1 LRLEAPV
8 LYYLRD
14 WGHALT
20 LETDVVTAGCGRALP
35 ANPPG
40 RLFVN
45 GQADFS
51 SSSSDSSSRDL
62 VIGQG
67 VSIKGSV
74 HAPAGV
80 NVMGTIEGDLHG
92 GQVVVGESGVI
103 RGSLR
108 SKTADI
114 HGEVSKDA
122 EVSESIILRKSSR
135 LKGELRYRTIEIEAG
150 AQLTCSLKVIDDS
163 SPVSGKD
170 RTDPRAGR
178 PDTRQTSPSPR
189 GPGPSGRTQDSE
201 GERENES

>member
-1 LRLEAPV
+1 
-8 LYYLRD
+8 
-14 WGHALT
+14 
-20 LETDVVTAGCGRALP
+20 
-35 ANPPG
+35 
-40 RLFVN
+40 VN
-45 GQADFS
+45 GQSNFS
-51 SSSSDSSSRDL
+51 SSADSSSRDL

-80 NVMGTIEGDLHG
+80 NVLGTIEGDLHG
-92 GQVVVGESGVI
+92 GQVVVGESGII

-122 EVSESIILRKSSR
+122 EVSESIILRRSSR

-150 AQLTCSLKVIDDS
+150 AQLTCSLKVIDDT
-163 SPVSGKD
+163 SPASGKD

-178 PDTRQTSPSPR
+178 TDSRQNAPSTR
-189 GPGPSGRTQDSE
+189 GPGPSGRTQDDE
-201 GERENES
+201 GERDNER